1 MHYGTCNTCHKDIPP
16 NVGYVLTNFAGKVH
30 AHHKEC
36 RPEPTPK
43 PQVWV
48 YLRGYVDAE

>member
-1 MHYGTCNTCHKDIPP
+1 MNCGTCRKGIAP
-16 NVGYVLTNFAGKVH
+16 NVGYVLHTFAGKVSS
-30 AHHKEC
+30 HHMEC
-36 RPEPTPK
+36 RPAPAPK